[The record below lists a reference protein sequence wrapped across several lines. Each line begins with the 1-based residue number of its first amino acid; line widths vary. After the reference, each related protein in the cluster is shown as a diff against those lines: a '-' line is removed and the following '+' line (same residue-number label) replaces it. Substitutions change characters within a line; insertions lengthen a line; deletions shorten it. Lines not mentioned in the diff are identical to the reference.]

1 MVPPIACSV
10 GAGCLQSGRE
20 EMTNKAELEC
30 RIVGRV
36 NGDSGRGLYDRLCA
50 PPECRFGGASRNK
63 KDIVGQERRIR
74 SFCRKYL
81 LQGNRYLLLSR
92 GGVANDLAFVLSGCR
107 IYALRHGESL

>member
-20 EMTNKAELEC
+20 EMTNKAELES
-30 RIVGRV
+30 RVVGRV

-74 SFCRKYL
+74 NFLRKHLLQRRRDPLFSPGAGAKYL
-81 LQGNRYLLLSR
+81 ALLL
-92 GGVANDLAFVLSGCR
+92 GPCT
-107 IYALRHGESL
+107 

>member
-20 EMTNKAELEC
+20 EMTNKAELES

-74 SFCRKYL
+74 RFCRKYL
-81 LQGNRYLLLSR
+81 LQRYPYLLFFP
-92 GGVANDLAFVLSGCR
+92 GGVAEDLSFFLSGCPV
-107 IYALRHGESL
+107 YSL